1 MSSRHSRHRFFPG
14 IGDDGQEKL
23 ARSRV
28 AVVGCGALGSRI
40 AELLGRAGIATSADG
55 LLRLID
61 RDYVETSNLQRQAL
75 FDTADAEAALPKAT
89 AARDHLLAIDP
100 AIRCEAFVR
109 DLSPSN
115 AIQLLSAVD
124 LILDGTDNFRTR
136 YLLNDVSIRTRTPWI
151 YGGAVASRGAVA
163 AFTPF
168 EGPCLRCLLE
178 SMPALGL
185 GDTCET
191 AGVITPLPALV
202 ASLQVALAMRFLVS
216 GDLPRGLRLFDLWES
231 PYEGRTV
238 FARTPAAPA
247 CRSCGSLEL
256 PALSNDPQELV
267 TLCGRNSVQVS
278 RNEEPD
284 LDRAEARLRTA
295 GSDIR
300 RNPHSLTLRI
310 PEGSLT
316 CFVDGRIIVE
326 GTTDPAEAT
335 SLISRYLGD

>member
-1 MSSRHSRHRFFPG
+1 MSSRHSRHRLFPG
-14 IGDDGQEKL
+14 IGDSGQETL

-40 AELLGRAGIATSADG
+40 AELLGRAGVATAPEG

-61 RDYVETSNLQRQAL
+61 RDYVEASNLQRQAL
-75 FDTADAEAALPKAT
+75 FDDADAEAAAPKAP
-89 AARDHLLAIDP
+89 AARGHLLAIDP
-100 AIRCEAFVR
+100 SIRCEAFVR

-115 AIQLLSAVD
+115 ALQLLSGVD

-136 YLLNDVSIRTRTPWI
+136 FLVNDVSIRIGTPWI

-163 AFTPF
+163 AFRPLD
-168 EGPCLRCLLE
+168 GPCFRCFLE
-178 SMPALGL
+178 SMPALGI

-191 AGVITPLPALV
+191 AGVITPLPSLV

-216 GDLPRGLRLFDLWES
+216 GQLPRGLRLFDLWDS
-231 PYEGRTV
+231 PFEARTV
-238 FARTPAAPA
+238 FERTAASPG
-247 CRSCGSLEL
+247 CRSCGSREL
-256 PALSNDPQELV
+256 PSLSDDSQEVV

-278 RNEEPD
+278 RNEHFD
-284 LDRAEARLRTA
+284 LDAAEARLRTA
-295 GSDIR
+295 GSNLR
-300 RNPHSLTLRI
+300 RHPQSLTLRVA
-310 PEGSLT
+310 EGSLT
-316 CFVDGRIIVE
+316 CFADGRIIVE